1 MNQIQYN
8 QDMLASQLKEYRSI
22 LNEKTIYIH
31 NSFSEYFKNSPF
43 IQIIASLTLCDD
55 KVEILFQD
63 LKLTLS
69 LTSRIIIDDKYQP
82 QVLFTVKCPELESD
96 TILLMRMTWQGKV
109 QLSDDEHRFPDQNI
123 EFDYDTSSL
132 PASIISR
139 FLHILKENKVISI

>member
-8 QDMLASQLKEYRSI
+8 QDLLASQLNEHRKM

-31 NSFSEYFKNSPF
+31 KSFSEYFKNSPF
-43 IQIIASLTLCDD
+43 IQTIASLTLCDD

-63 LKLTLS
+63 LKSTLN
-69 LTSRIIIDDKYQP
+69 LTSRIIINDKYQP

-109 QLSDDEHRFPDQNI
+109 QLSDDECRFPEQNI
-123 EFDYDTSSL
+123 EFDYDTPSL

-139 FLHILKENKVISI
+139 CLHILKKNKVISI